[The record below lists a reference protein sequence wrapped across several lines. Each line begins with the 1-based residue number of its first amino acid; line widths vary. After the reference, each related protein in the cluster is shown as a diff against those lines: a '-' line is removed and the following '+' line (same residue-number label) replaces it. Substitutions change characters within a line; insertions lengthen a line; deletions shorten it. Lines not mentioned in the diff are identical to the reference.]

1 MDQIE
6 ILTQFDPLFY
16 QEFFLLCNN
25 IKLKIAKKIVKYLIT
40 IQYLVLHHKNT
51 KI

>member
-25 IKLKIAKKIVKYLIT
+25 IKLKIAKKIVKYFIT
-40 IQYLVLHHKNT
+40 I
-51 KI
+51 